1 MSRIIQ
7 ERVRDQKIEGVP
19 VARELNITHLM
30 FVYYVIL
37 FGIGCIDEW
46 KAYKEVLDLF
56 CKATGMEFNTQ
67 KSIFLEEEWDDVEIN
82 MLKELFPFE
91 VKPLHTGF
99 KYLGFFI
106 NPNCYNRVD
115 WLWLEKKFEKRIL
128 S

>member
-1 MSRIIQ
+1 
-7 ERVRDQKIEGVP
+7 
-19 VARELNITHLM
+19 VARGLNITHIM
-30 FVYYVIL
+30 FVDDVIL
-37 FGIGCIDEW
+37 FGIGYIVEW

-67 KSIFLEEEWDDVEIN
+67 KSSFLQEGWDDVELN
-82 MLKELFPFE
+82 LLKEIFPFE
-91 VKPLHTGF
+91 VKPLDTGF

-106 NPNCYNRVD
+106 KPNCYNRVD